1 MNDMFLFGSM
11 VACALGLIGALI
23 AYGIYGG
30 VYGSLSSARVG
41 EFYNFEYLQPNTGES
56 DRFLVKVVGVS
67 RLTNEQIS
75 KLNAH
80 SNYRRY
86 DSAFQRTNH
95 LITGQSADGKIRNF
109 YAERTV
115 NCRRPLLAGA
125 VFKTGL
131 ANLLF

>member
-1 MNDMFLFGSM
+1 MNDMFLFGSTI
-11 VACALGLIGALI
+11 ACALGLIGALI

-30 VYGSLSSARVG
+30 VHGSLSSARVG
-41 EFYNFEYLQPNTGES
+41 EFYNFEYLQPNTGEC

-75 KLNAH
+75 KLNAR

-115 NCRRPLLAGA
+115 NCRRPVLAGA